1 MDTKDDRKDVLIAA
15 RHRCEANQ
23 KEFAAW
29 LGVSPQYL
37 SKMELGVF
45 PVSDKVMASLER
57 VLSERGVSDAVS
69 CPEEAALINF
79 YRHLPPEARTAVN
92 SIIKVLTPPLEK

>member
-1 MDTKDDRKDVLIAA
+1 MNTKDDRKDVLIAA

-23 KEFAAW
+23 KEFAEW

-57 VLSERGVSDAVS
+57 VLSERGVPDAVRS
-69 CPEEAALINF
+69 PAESVLLDV
-79 YRHLPPEARTAVN
+79 YRQLPPDVRIAVD
-92 SIIKVLTPPLEK
+92 SIVGFLHK